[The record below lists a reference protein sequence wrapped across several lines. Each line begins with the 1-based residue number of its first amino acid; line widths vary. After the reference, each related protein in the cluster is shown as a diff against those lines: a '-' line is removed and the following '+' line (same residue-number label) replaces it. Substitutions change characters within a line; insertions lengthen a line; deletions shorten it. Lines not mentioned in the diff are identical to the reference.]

1 MKFKDFFSTPK
12 VNSGALRVWSRN
24 FLYFKKT
31 WLVSLFWIVLEP
43 VIYLGAI
50 GFGLGAFVNNMG
62 GMSYIEF
69 FFPALL
75 SSTAMMVAFFEGT
88 YGNYTKLTHQKTYAT
103 IMLTR
108 IGPDEIVA
116 GELLW
121 ATSKGFF
128 GVLGVTVV
136 AIFFGLIDS
145 YRIILVLPILFLLS
159 AMFSCIGMLFTS
171 IARNYDSFIYS
182 TSGLIVPMS
191 LLSGT
196 YFPLEQ
202 LPTGLRYLSYLF
214 PLTHGVAAVRET
226 LYKGPS
232 IMVGVHVLIL
242 LVATWVCMNVAFFR
256 IRKKLLK

>member
-1 MKFKDFFSTPK
+1 MKFKDYYSMPK
-12 VNSGALRVWSRN
+12 VNSGAFQVWSRN

-43 VIYLGAI
+43 VFYLGSI

-75 SSTAMMVAFFEGT
+75 SSTAMMIAFFEST

-108 IGPDEIVA
+108 VGPEEIVA

-121 ATSKGFF
+121 AASKGFF
-128 GVLGVTVV
+128 GVLGVVIV
-136 AIFFGLIDS
+136 SFFFGLIDS
-145 YRIILVLPILFLLS
+145 YRILLALPILFLLS
-159 AMFSCIGMLFTS
+159 ALFSCIGMIFTS
-171 IARNYDSFIYS
+171 FAKNYDSFIYS

-196 YFPLEQ
+196 YFPLDQ
-202 LPTGLRYLSYLF
+202 LPMGLRYVSYLF
-214 PLTHGVAAVRET
+214 PLTHAVAAVREV
-226 LYKGPS
+226 LHQGPTVW
-232 IMVGVHVLIL
+232 VGMHVLLL
-242 LVATWVCMNVAFFR
+242 LVVTWVCMNISFYR
-256 IRKKLLK
+256 IRSKLLK